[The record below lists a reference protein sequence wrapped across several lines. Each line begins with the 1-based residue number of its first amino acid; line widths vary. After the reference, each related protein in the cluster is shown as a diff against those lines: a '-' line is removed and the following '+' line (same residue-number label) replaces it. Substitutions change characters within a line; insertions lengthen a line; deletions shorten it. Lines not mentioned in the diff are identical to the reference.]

1 MEEQKEEKE
10 QSKKLDVGEKYIN
23 VSILSG
29 QIKLALFPNK
39 DKKKVSDPDYLGNG
53 CCAWINKKG
62 DKTPQ
67 QA

>member
-1 MEEQKEEKE
+1 MEEKE
-10 QSKKLDVGEKYIN
+10 QSKKLEVGEKYIN

-53 CCAWINKKG
+53 CCAWINEKG
-62 DKTPQ
+62 STAQKEV
-67 QA
+67 